1 MFASLP
7 SPISIALPQHQSR
20 LQGRQFNRKDLLPIN
35 SDCIWKIDS
44 GLVRT
49 FTWDES
55 GRIMTLGFWGAGDVV
70 GYPLSYLDPYFIE
83 CLTPVTVW
91 QVLPD
96 SSYVKQALWQRVGK
110 SEEFLSIVHQHDVG
124 GRLMHLLIWLADQF
138 GQPIAEGQLLDVHLT
153 HQLLAETAHTT
164 RVTVTRILNQ
174 WEREGKL
181 KRSTRSLILLK
192 QDLDASVSTKG

>member
-1 MFASLP
+1 MFASIP
-7 SPISIALPQHQSR
+7 SSVSIVPLPQSHIRSQGHQ
-20 LQGRQFNRKDLLPIN
+20 FARKDLLPIH
-35 SDCIWKIDS
+35 SDCIWNIES
-44 GLVRT
+44 GLIRT

-55 GRIMTLGFWGAGDVV
+55 GRVMTLGFWGAGDIV
-70 GYPLSYLDPYFIE
+70 GYPLSHLDPYFIE

-91 QVLPD
+91 EVLPD
-96 SSYVKQALWQRVGK
+96 SSYVKQALWQRVWK

-124 GRLMHLLIWLADQF
+124 GRLMHLLIWLAEQF
-138 GQPIAEGQLLDVHLT
+138 GEPVAEGQLLDVHLT

-181 KRSTRSLILLK
+181 QRSTRSLILLK
-192 QDLDASVSTKG
+192 QGLNSEV